1 MVKKICQTCFLW
13 LILGG
18 VCVADK
24 PHPWQMNFQD
34 AATPVMES
42 IYNFHHML
50 LIIIFAVAIF
60 VAALLVYVLY
70 RFRESKNPVPATFTH
85 NTKLEIIWT
94 AVPVLILVFIAIP
107 SLKLLKLA
115 DKLEKP
121 ELTLKVTGHQWYW
134 EYDYPESDIN
144 FNSYMKTK
152 DQLEPGDIRMLAV
165 DKEVILP
172 VDTDVRI
179 LVTAADVLHSWAVPA
194 FGVKQDTVPGRLR
207 ETWVRITKPG
217 TYYGQCS
224 ELCGQ
229 GHGYMPIAVK
239 AVSKEEF
246 KAWLDTHKKP
256 APAPAAKPD
265 GKAPTAAKK
274 PLNAPATTPSSAAAP
289 ADKSTDKSATSTAAN
304 VDKKSDSKTEN
315 KAEQKGEGTPK
326 ADAPS
331 SAPSSSQSPLATPGP
346 DNPTA

>member
-13 LILGG
+13 LVLGG
-18 VCVADK
+18 VSFADK

-42 IYNFHHML
+42 VHHFHNL
-50 LIIIFAVAIF
+50 LLVVIFIIALF
-60 VAALLVYVLY
+60 VAGLMLYVLY
-70 RFRESKNPVPATFTH
+70 RFRESKNPIPAKFTH

-94 AVPVLILVFIAIP
+94 AVPVVILVLIAIP
-107 SLKLLKLA
+107 SLKLLKLT

-144 FNSYMKTK
+144 FNSYLKTQDK
-152 DQLEPGDIRMLAV
+152 LEPGDIRMLAV
-165 DKEVILP
+165 DKEVLLP
-172 VDTDVRI
+172 IDTDVRI

-194 FGVKQDTVPGRLR
+194 FGVKQDTIPGRLR

-246 KAWLDTHKKP
+246 KAWLDGQKKPVP
-256 APAPAAKPD
+256 APA
-265 GKAPTAAKK
+265 KA
-274 PLNAPATTPSSAAAP
+274 SAAP
-289 ADKSTDKSATSTAAN
+289 AAVTSTPLDKGPVVPTTSN
-304 VDKKSDSKTEN
+304 VVPTKDAKTEN
-315 KAEQKGEGTPK
+315 KTEQKGGAMPK
-326 ADAPS
+326 ADATP
-331 SAPSSSQSPLATPGP
+331 SAPSVSTPNAKRG
-346 DNPTA
+346 